1 MQIIYCSLFITVLS
15 LHHGEI
21 YPIELTVLFFAN
33 GFPLNS
39 TILLSLTH
47 STFRWKAYGLR
58 MLIDSHQQAA
68 SAISGLEGH
77 PCHTIYPLEHWL
89 SQGRTP
95 SEQRKKKKTSR
106 FQPQM
111 FGKYPM
117 TDIHKP
123 PGSLPKKQFLAN
135 YDYWWLLYFQ
145 KLFYIYQTNIIQ
157 TYPSQLHPVPTKA
170 LFMFYDF
177 HDMSITLPS
186 RLGSSKIAPN
196 SLQPP

>member
-1 MQIIYCSLFITVLS
+1 MVKFI
-15 LHHGEI
+15 
-21 YPIELTVLFFAN
+21 
-33 GFPLNS
+33 PLNWQCCFLPTGFHWTVQFYYHWHTPRSGERLMACVCWLTATNKPHPPSVGWKVTHVIPS
-39 TILLSLTH
+39 THWNIGCRKDEHLLS
-47 STFRWKAYGLR
+47 K
-58 MLIDSHQQAA
+58 
-68 SAISGLEGH
+68 E
-77 PCHTIYPLEHWL
+77 
-89 SQGRTP
+89 
-95 SEQRKKKKTSR
+95 KKTSR

-157 TYPSQLHPVPTKA
+157 TYPSQLHPVPIKA